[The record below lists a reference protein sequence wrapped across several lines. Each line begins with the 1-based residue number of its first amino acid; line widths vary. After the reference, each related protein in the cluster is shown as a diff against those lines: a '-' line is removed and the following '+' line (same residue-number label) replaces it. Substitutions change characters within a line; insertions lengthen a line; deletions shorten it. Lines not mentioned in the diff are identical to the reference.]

1 MENNKI
7 NNLNILC
14 NNPLKYEYLLN
25 DSKEKKVIKSFSY
38 YIFTNILFFILKNL
52 NNYNFFIIFQN

>member
-1 MENNKI
+1 MEKNKI

-14 NNPLKYEYLLN
+14 NNLLKYEYLLN
-25 DSKEKKVIKSFSY
+25 DSKVKKVIKSFSY
-38 YIFTNILFFILKNL
+38 YIFTYILFFILKNL